1 MRSALLSRSIVP
13 IKYSSNGL
21 ILCAY
26 CIKIKNR
33 SRRFESIFAL
43 TWHITHEHQEDIG
56 IIDIS
61 DVSIPKTLVIK
72 REFEGED

>member
-13 IKYSSNGL
+13 IKYSTNGL
-21 ILCAY
+21 ILCVY

-33 SRRFESIFAL
+33 SKRFASFHAL

-61 DVSIPKTLVIK
+61 DVSVPKSFMIK
-72 REFEGED
+72 REFEHDD